1 VFLIVFGALFV
12 SGAIFTTFIGNMSKA
27 EIGRRALDIGHTIA
41 AIMPMVRTVLKKGN
55 DPQGKLAQL
64 ESF

>member
-27 EIGRRALDIGHTIA
+27 EIGRRALDIGHTV